1 MHNNYPFPHPC
12 LFLFISLNLDV
23 DCSGNSSSN
32 THQQPRNHFRSASN
46 SSTGSNAGVDRC
58 WDDEG
63 IEQDHEDEL
72 DSVDPRPL
80 SPRSYENMNATF
92 ATAR

>member
-1 MHNNYPFPHPC
+1 MYRLFCFIVPYGQPFHSC
-12 LFLFISLNLDV
+12 LVDV
-23 DCSGNSSSN
+23 DSSSHSPGN
-32 THQQPRNHFRSASN
+32 VNELPRNHFRSASN
-46 SSTGSNAGVDRC
+46 SSTGSNHGG

-63 IEQDHEDEL
+63 IEQDHEDDL

-80 SPRSYENMNATF
+80 SPRTFENMNVTF

>member
-1 MHNNYPFPHPC
+1 MFKR
-12 LFLFISLNLDV
+12 LFLILDV
-23 DCSGNSSSN
+23 DCSGNSSTN
-32 THQQPRNHFRSASN
+32 RNEPPRNHFRSASN
-46 SSTGSNAGVDRC
+46 SSTGSNGGVG
-58 WDDEG
+58 WVDEG
-63 IEQDHEDEL
+63 IEDDHEDEL

>member
-1 MHNNYPFPHPC
+1 M
-12 LFLFISLNLDV
+12 
-23 DCSGNSSSN
+23 
-32 THQQPRNHFRSASN
+32 
-46 SSTGSNAGVDRC
+46 C

-63 IEQDHEDEL
+63 IEDDHEDEL

-80 SPRSYENMNATF
+80 SPRSYENMSATF

>member
-1 MHNNYPFPHPC
+1 MKFEYF
-12 LFLFISLNLDV
+12 FLCLDV
-23 DCSGNSSSN
+23 DCSGNSSTN
-32 THQQPRNHFRSASN
+32 TNEQPRNHFRSASN
-46 SSTGSNAGVDRC
+46 SSTGSNGGVC

-63 IEQDHEDEL
+63 IEDDHEDEL

>member
-1 MHNNYPFPHPC
+1 MNN
-12 LFLFISLNLDV
+12 
-23 DCSGNSSSN
+23 SN
-32 THQQPRNHFRSASN
+32 EQPRNHFRSASN
-46 SSTGSNAGVDRC
+46 SSTGSNGGVC

-63 IEQDHEDEL
+63 IEDDHEDEL

-80 SPRSYENMNATF
+80 SPRSYENMSTTF

>member
-1 MHNNYPFPHPC
+1 MKSKLNNNFQYNNNYLC
-12 LFLFISLNLDV
+12 IDV
-23 DCSGNSSSN
+23 DCSGNSSGN
-32 THQQPRNHFRSASN
+32 NNEQPRNHFRSASN
-46 SSTGSNAGVDRC
+46 SSTGSNGGVDRG

-63 IEQDHEDEL
+63 IEQDHEDDL

-80 SPRSYENMNATF
+80 SPRSFENMNTTF

>member
-1 MHNNYPFPHPC
+1 M
-12 LFLFISLNLDV
+12 
-23 DCSGNSSSN
+23 
-32 THQQPRNHFRSASN
+32 
-46 SSTGSNAGVDRC
+46 C

-63 IEQDHEDEL
+63 IEDDHEDEL

-92 ATAR
+92 ATARYFIIKMMDRIILYIFEYSLEKNGKTNLIRLVFTVHLKLLTMYCNCANTI